1 MSRFPSSTNRALSP
15 PHSVYALPNPP
26 QSTNTMCKK
35 LLQPFA
41 CGHSKPICTTPCPH
55 ALSRTQQ
62 QQPQTSAPSRSIG
75 TSLARSDSTA
85 LGISL
90 ARSDSTA
97 SSVQSTTI
105 PTQNRSL
112 GRGYIERLKPRALQR
127 QWSTISLK
135 AQFQSRY
142 QTYMQ
147 PHGPGFRF
155 VAPGE
160 SKRSVEAGG
169 GSSVPATPASVVS
182 DASTAVED
190 WPLPTPSTTGSFPLR
205 QDLSKQEYAPV
216 QQHSTALPSP
226 ALPSP
231 AQPPPTPINS
241 TNSSAPQPS
250 SQFCDY
256 FFPHYLVTSQYSCC
270 ECYGNAEWEGLR
282 KRWVGVYRVGHSM
295 DNLED
300 VERLSGLSLYI
311 KSGDGGDVVDGEG
324 GGEGGVRVGVGLSIF
339 WLLGRKLWGGLE
351 KGLVGLMERLE
362 IKKIQSGL

>member
-1 MSRFPSSTNRALSP
+1 MSRSPSSTNRALSP
-15 PHSVYALPNPP
+15 PHFVYALPNPP
-26 QSTNTMCKK
+26 QSTNIMCKK

-55 ALSRTQQ
+55 ALSRAQQ
-62 QQPQTSAPSRSIG
+62 QQEQQQQCQTSAPSSSIG

-85 LGISL
+85 LGTSL

-105 PTQNRSL
+105 TTQKSSL
-112 GRGYIERLKPRALQR
+112 GRGYIEKLRPRALQR

-160 SKRSVEAGG
+160 SKCSVEGSG

-182 DASTAVED
+182 GSSAAVED
-190 WPLPTPSTTGSFPLR
+190 WPLTTPSTTGSFPLR
-205 QDLSKQEYAPV
+205 QESPKQEYAPTQQQQQ

-231 AQPPPTPINS
+231 ALPSPAQPPPTHQPPPVQPPPTPTNS
-241 TNSSAPQPS
+241 TNSSSPPPS
-250 SQFCDY
+250 SPFCDY
-256 FFPHYLVTSQYSCC
+256 FFPHSLVTSQYPCR

-282 KRWVGVYRVGHSM
+282 KRWVEVYRVGHPM

-300 VERLSGLSLYI
+300 VERLSGASLYVE
-311 KSGDGGDVVDGEG
+311 GGGGGDVVHGEG
-324 GGEGGVRVGVGLSIF
+324 GGEGRAV
-339 WLLGRKLWGGLE
+339 
-351 KGLVGLMERLE
+351 
-362 IKKIQSGL
+362 